1 MTSLVPMYLKR
12 AFGDDPLFAESR
24 IIYSIYDDEF
34 KQTLHKDFATK
45 AYFEGIGKDDVKHLK
60 GGTYAGLMK
69 TAIDF
74 ADAIIKVG
82 KNSNAEVEKYLKK
95 SEKSVLE
102 HPGDDY
108 IDMYNDFYDA
118 VLEEEPAM
126 A

>member
-1 MTSLVPMYLKR
+1 MMMS
-12 AFGDDPLFAESR
+12 
-24 IIYSIYDDEF
+24 F
-34 KQTLHKDFATK
+34 KQTLHKDFAK
-45 AYFEGIGKDDVKHLK
+45 KVHFEGIEKDDTKHLK
-60 GGTYAGLMK
+60 TGTYAGLIK

-74 ADAIIKVG
+74 SDAIIKVG
-82 KNSNAEVEKYLKK
+82 KNSNAEIEKYLKK
-95 SEKSVLE
+95 AEKPVLE